1 MSKRFLKCYLHL
13 EVSEEVKAATRLPP
27 ESGKRNKI
35 SNTSRVISFFVH
47 KLLTSPATSILI
59 TRIGRQSDYGY
70 EYESTAFERPKLS
83 QQKLQVKILT
93 REWSSE

>member
-35 SNTSRVISFFVH
+35 SNTSRVISFCSCAIDLSSD
-47 KLLTSPATSILI
+47 KYIDNQD
-59 TRIGRQSDYGY
+59 RQ
-70 EYESTAFERPKLS
+70 AK
-83 QQKLQVKILT
+83 
-93 REWSSE
+93 